1 MFTFAVLLTFSLQYI
16 QYFLPARVPDASD
29 ALFNL
34 VGVILGMVLSHLLI
48 QYSHNH
54 IPQDNRRQTSWSQVS
69 IPLLLALLWI
79 CWRWFPFIP
88 LAATESVIASL
99 NPIINK
105 PELDFFIVL
114 RDGIGW
120 LIFFYLIS
128 LPPFDQ
134 QPRFRVLK
142 IAAFIIAIELFIIN
156 NQITVNDL
164 LAMLS
169 AFSIYA
175 SLDTKAIQSTLG
187 WCLFIAM
194 LLTWLAPPGGAEL
207 AREMNWIPFRSYL
220 QGTPWIAAELIL
232 IKLYFIGALIFTIKN
247 QWFDYRMATLLACI
261 FVFVLTMV
269 QIIIAI
275 YRPDIT
281 DTIVVIFLGWAMFL
295 IDKQASEERI
305 LAMKS

>member
-1 MFTFAVLLTFSLQYI
+1 M
-16 QYFLPARVPDASD
+16 
-29 ALFNL
+29 
-34 VGVILGMVLSHLLI
+34 
-48 QYSHNH
+48 
-54 IPQDNRRQTSWSQVS
+54 
-69 IPLLLALLWI
+69 
-79 CWRWFPFIP
+79 
-88 LAATESVIASL
+88 

-105 PELDFFIVL
+105 PELDFFIIL

-142 IAAFIIAIELFIIN
+142 IAAFILGIELFIIN

-175 SLDTKAIQSTLG
+175 SLDIKAIKASLG
-187 WCLFIAM
+187 WFICIAM
-194 LLTWLAPPGGAEL
+194 LLTWLLPPDGAEF
-207 AREMNWIPFRSYL
+207 AKDMNWVPFRAYL
-220 QGTPWIAAELIL
+220 QGTPWAAAEQIL
-232 IKLYFIGALIFTIKN
+232 IKLYFIGTLIFTIKN
-247 QWFDYRMATLLACI
+247 LWFDYRMATLIGCV
-261 FVFVLTMV
+261 FVFILTMV
-269 QIIIAI
+269 QIIVAI

-281 DTIVVIFLGWAMFL
+281 DSIVVIFLGWAMFL
-295 IDKQASEERI
+295 IDKQAAEERV